1 MQVIVAIASLK
12 DPQWMI
18 LLKSLDA
25 IKTTITAQASDLR
38 PGHHCIVKM
47 PDNINPIYED
57 DMWVVS
63 MSASLSCSTMA
74 FVGSYE
80 FTKCDM
86 NRPPAALAELVTRS
100 EVATI
105 RAMESHG
112 PRVPNAYLPPVTQP
126 GGSIPAGQ

>member
-1 MQVIVAIASLK
+1 MQVMVAIASLK

-57 DMWVVS
+57 DMWGGINVRFPIVFDDGIRWLIRVHQMRHEHTS
-63 MSASLSCSTMA
+63 
-74 FVGSYE
+74 
-80 FTKCDM
+80 
-86 NRPPAALAELVTRS
+86 RS
-100 EVATI
+100 IGGAC
-105 RAMESHG
+105 H
-112 PRVPNAYLPPVTQP
+112 TQ
-126 GGSIPAGQ
+126 